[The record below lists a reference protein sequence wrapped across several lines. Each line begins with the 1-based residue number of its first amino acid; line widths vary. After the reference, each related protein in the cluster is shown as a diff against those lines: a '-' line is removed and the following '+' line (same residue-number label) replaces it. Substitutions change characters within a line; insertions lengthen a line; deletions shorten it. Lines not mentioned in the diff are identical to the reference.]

1 MAISTQTR
9 ITRARIQIC
18 MRKPYLSTALM
29 RFPLVQADGIIE
41 TICTDGYH
49 IFWSESFIDSLT
61 DAELRGVL
69 AHELMHVITQSADRR
84 QERDKHLWNLATDYA
99 INQVLVSCGFR
110 LPGGALLSPL
120 YRDLSAERIY
130 ELLEHKG
137 SDNPPPLHS
146 GGSQGQN
153 KQRKDSRGRNKQRED
168 SDECVLKDVGEDVLD
183 PNSPEATRL
192 RTLTGIEMPDE
203 QEVDEAVEA
212 TRLETLKALRSAGIT
227 GGNLESLLQGSKI
240 SRIDWRTLLAEWMYD
255 RIRDDWSTWP
265 PSKKHICRG
274 LYLPS
279 PGRPAPIKLVMFVD
293 TSGSMSDESLERIFG
308 EIRTFRET
316 FPTPFVIIQADAGI
330 QSVDEYDAYEDFNFE
345 KVKIHGRGGTEFISG
360 YNWIEEHFD
369 SEPVAIIHATDGWG
383 KFPRFCRDPV
393 VFLIPKEVEE
403 RSDLRQFPEWGR
415 KIIL

>member
-9 ITRARIQIC
+9 ITRARIQLC

-227 GGNLESLLQGSKI
+227 GGSLESLLQGSKI

-316 FPTPFVIIQADAGI
+316 FPTPFV
-330 QSVDEYDAYEDFNFE
+330 
-345 KVKIHGRGGTEFISG
+345 RRLFI
-360 YNWIEEHFD
+360 
-369 SEPVAIIHATDGWG
+369 
-383 KFPRFCRDPV
+383 R
-393 VFLIPKEVEE
+393 
-403 RSDLRQFPEWGR
+403 
-415 KIIL
+415 

>member
-9 ITRARIQIC
+9 ITRARIQLC

-227 GGNLESLLQGSKI
+227 GGSLESLLQGSKI

-279 PGRPAPIKLVMFVD
+279 P
-293 TSGSMSDESLERIFG
+293 
-308 EIRTFRET
+308 
-316 FPTPFVIIQADAGI
+316 AGP
-330 QSVDEYDAYEDFNFE
+330 
-345 KVKIHGRGGTEFISG
+345 H
-360 YNWIEEHFD
+360 
-369 SEPVAIIHATDGWG
+369 
-383 KFPRFCRDPV
+383 
-393 VFLIPKEVEE
+393 
-403 RSDLRQFPEWGR
+403 RSSS
-415 KIIL
+415 

>member
-9 ITRARIQIC
+9 ITRARIQLC

-203 QEVDEAVEA
+203 QEVDEPSRRPVSKPSSAQIGGHHG
-212 TRLETLKALRSAGIT
+212 RS
-227 GGNLESLLQGSKI
+227 LESLLQGSKI

-255 RIRDDWSTWP
+255 ASATTGA
-265 PSKKHICRG
+265 RG
-274 LYLPS
+274 RLEKAHLPRPLPFQ
-279 PGRPAPIKLVMFVD
+279 PGQAP
-293 TSGSMSDESLERIFG
+293 
-308 EIRTFRET
+308 
-316 FPTPFVIIQADAGI
+316 
-330 QSVDEYDAYEDFNFE
+330 
-345 KVKIHGRGGTEFISG
+345 H
-360 YNWIEEHFD
+360 
-369 SEPVAIIHATDGWG
+369 
-383 KFPRFCRDPV
+383 
-393 VFLIPKEVEE
+393 
-403 RSDLRQFPEWGR
+403 RSSS
-415 KIIL
+415 

>member
-9 ITRARIQIC
+9 ITRARIQLC

-227 GGNLESLLQGSKI
+227 GGSLESLLQDLPHRLANA
-240 SRIDWRTLLAEWMYD
+240 SRGVDVRPHPRRLEHVAAFEKAHLP
-255 RIRDDWSTWP
+255 RP
-265 PSKKHICRG
+265 
-274 LYLPS
+274 LPS
-279 PGRPAPIKLVMFVD
+279 QPGQA
-293 TSGSMSDESLERIFG
+293 
-308 EIRTFRET
+308 RTDQARDVRRYLGFDVRRE
-316 FPTPFVIIQADAGI
+316 P
-330 QSVDEYDAYEDFNFE
+330 
-345 KVKIHGRGGTEFISG
+345 
-360 YNWIEEHFD
+360 
-369 SEPVAIIHATDGWG
+369 
-383 KFPRFCRDPV
+383 
-393 VFLIPKEVEE
+393 
-403 RSDLRQFPEWGR
+403 
-415 KIIL
+415 

>member
-9 ITRARIQIC
+9 ITRARIQLC

-192 RTLTGIEMPDE
+192 RTLTGI
-203 QEVDEAVEA
+203 
-212 TRLETLKALRSAGIT
+212 
-227 GGNLESLLQGSKI
+227 
-240 SRIDWRTLLAEWMYD
+240 
-255 RIRDDWSTWP
+255 
-265 PSKKHICRG
+265 
-274 LYLPS
+274 
-279 PGRPAPIKLVMFVD
+279 
-293 TSGSMSDESLERIFG
+293 
-308 EIRTFRET
+308 
-316 FPTPFVIIQADAGI
+316 
-330 QSVDEYDAYEDFNFE
+330 
-345 KVKIHGRGGTEFISG
+345 
-360 YNWIEEHFD
+360 
-369 SEPVAIIHATDGWG
+369 
-383 KFPRFCRDPV
+383 
-393 VFLIPKEVEE
+393 
-403 RSDLRQFPEWGR
+403 
-415 KIIL
+415 

>member
-9 ITRARIQIC
+9 ITRARIQLC
-18 MRKPYLSTALM
+18 MRRPYLSTALM

-183 PNSPEATRL
+183 PNSPEATGL

-212 TRLETLKALRSAGIT
+212 TRLQDLPHRLANASRGVDVRPHPRRLEHVAAFEKAHLPR
-227 GGNLESLLQGSKI
+227 
-240 SRIDWRTLLAEWMYD
+240 
-255 RIRDDWSTWP
+255 P
-265 PSKKHICRG
+265 
-274 LYLPS
+274 LPS
-279 PGRPAPIKLVMFVD
+279 QPGQA
-293 TSGSMSDESLERIFG
+293 
-308 EIRTFRET
+308 RTDQARDVRRYLGFDVRRE
-316 FPTPFVIIQADAGI
+316 P
-330 QSVDEYDAYEDFNFE
+330 
-345 KVKIHGRGGTEFISG
+345 
-360 YNWIEEHFD
+360 
-369 SEPVAIIHATDGWG
+369 
-383 KFPRFCRDPV
+383 
-393 VFLIPKEVEE
+393 
-403 RSDLRQFPEWGR
+403 
-415 KIIL
+415 